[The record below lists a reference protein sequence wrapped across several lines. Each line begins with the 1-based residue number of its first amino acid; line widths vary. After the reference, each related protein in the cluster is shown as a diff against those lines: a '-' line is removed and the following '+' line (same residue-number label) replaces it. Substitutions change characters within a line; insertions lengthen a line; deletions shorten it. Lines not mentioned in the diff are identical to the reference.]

1 MTGCARASWRRI
13 GPLAIGGAALL
24 AAASACRR
32 VQDAA
37 GGRGAPGAPPVLT
50 VAAFAPAT
58 PERGRAAIDA
68 YGCGA
73 CHMIPGVDGAV
84 GLVGPPLV
92 AWSRRTVIAGELSNT
107 PENLVRW
114 IRYPQLVEP
123 GTAMPN
129 LGVTDRDARAISA
142 YLATLR

>member
-1 MTGCARASWRRI
+1 MTARARRTWRR
-13 GPLAIGGAALL
+13 LGALGACALL
-24 AAASACRR
+24 VTSIACRR
-32 VQDAA
+32 AREDAA
-37 GGRGAPGAPPVLT
+37 GHAAPGTPAVLS

-58 PERGRAAIDA
+58 PERGRVAIDA

-92 AWSRRTVIAGELSNT
+92 AWSRRTVIAGELPNT

-114 IRYPQLVEP
+114 IMHPQAVEP

-129 LGVTDRDARAISA
+129 LGVSEADARAIAA
-142 YLATLR
+142 YLATLE